1 MRAHYCARG
10 SRIALS
16 SLPPLPYR
24 ATWCTR
30 GDTSRGL
37 NSLRPRRQSCC
48 GSAFCL
54 LLLLASRARFAR
66 DSIHHTRREEER
78 GWAHEANVKI
88 PARRSCRLVVPHC
101 PRSISLS
108 LSRSLALLSM
118 VSLSL
123 CRDILLRYPCTSE
136 RRLVARKTVDETR
149 GFTADN
155 THATVSSPL
164 SFPPSLY
171 R

>member
-108 LSRSLALLSM
+108 LSL
-118 VSLSL
+118 SLSRSPL
-123 CRDILLRYPCTSE
+123 YGFSISLPRYP
-136 RRLVARKTVDETR
+136 LAI
-149 GFTADN
+149 
-155 THATVSSPL
+155 
-164 SFPPSLY
+164 SLY
-171 R
+171 IRTTSRCA